1 MRLDIYSESRGAQ
14 MQRKFRS
21 ETAAR
26 KVAKVLGMK
35 IKGRGKP
42 SKLKDGT
49 KAKMYTFV
57 KVKKPKRKR

>member
-1 MRLDIYSESRGAQ
+1 

-26 KVAKVLGMK
+26 KVARVLGMK

-42 SKLKDGT
+42 TKLKDGT

-57 KVKKPKRKR
+57 KSTVKRKKRR

>member
-1 MRLDIYSESRGAQ
+1 

-26 KVAKVLGMK
+26 KVARVLGMK

-49 KAKMYTFV
+49 KAKTYTFV
-57 KVKKPKRKR
+57 KLKKKGKK

>member
-1 MRLDIYSESRGAQ
+1 M
-14 MQRKFRS
+14 MKRKFRS

-35 IKGRGKP
+35 ITGRATAT
-42 SKLKDGT
+42 KLKDGT

-57 KVKKPKRKR
+57 KVKKGKKRR

>member
-1 MRLDIYSESRGAQ
+1 

-35 IKGRGKP
+35 ISGRATAT
-42 SKLKDGT
+42 KLKDGT
-49 KAKMYTFV
+49 KAKLYTFV
-57 KVKKPKRKR
+57 KAKTARKKRR

>member
-1 MRLDIYSESRGAQ
+1 

-35 IKGRGKP
+35 IKPGKTA
-42 SKLKDGT
+42 KLKDGT
-49 KAKMYTFV
+49 KARWYTFTHI
-57 KVKKPKRKR
+57 KKKKR

>member
-1 MRLDIYSESRGAQ
+1 MK
-14 MQRKFRS
+14 RKFRS

-35 IKGRGKP
+35 ITGRATAT
-42 SKLKDGT
+42 KLKDGT

-57 KVKKPKRKR
+57 KVKSKAKKRR

>member
-1 MRLDIYSESRGAQ
+1 M

-49 KAKMYTFV
+49 KAKTYTFV
-57 KVKKPKRKR
+57 KVKKAAKKRR

>member
-1 MRLDIYSESRGAQ
+1 

-26 KVAKVLGMK
+26 KVARVLGMK

-42 SKLKDGT
+42 TKLKDGT
-49 KAKMYTFV
+49 KARMYTFV
-57 KVKKPKRKR
+57 KVKKGKKRR

>member
-1 MRLDIYSESRGAQ
+1 

-26 KVAKVLGMK
+26 KVARVLGMK
-35 IKGRGKP
+35 IKGKGKA

-57 KVKKPKRKR
+57 KVKAPKKRKR

>member
-1 MRLDIYSESRGAQ
+1 

-35 IKGRGKP
+35 LKGRGKP

-49 KAKMYTFV
+49 KAKLYTFV
-57 KVKKPKRKR
+57 KVKTARKKKR